1 MSDTLNQSNQ
11 LIISRISQLSR
22 LSAKALEQKLQPQG
36 ISLQEFRI
44 VGLLLGDDKT
54 TQKELAE
61 KLSVRPATLSVAISK
76 LEARGVVERLPS
88 ASDARVNLLRLTK
101 QGNHAEALEILS
113 SLEQQITAG
122 IDAQELKVA
131 DKVLARVL
139 DNLLKLPQ

>member
-1 MSDTLNQSNQ
+1 MSDILNQSNQ

-22 LSAKALEQKLQPQG
+22 ISGKALEQKLQPQG

-54 TQKELAE
+54 TQKDLAE

-76 LEARGVVERLPS
+76 LELRGVVERVSS
-88 ASDARVNLLRLTK
+88 ASDGRVNFIRLTTR
-101 QGNHAEALEILS
+101 GDHTHAHEILF
-113 SLEQQITAG
+113 SLEQEITAG
-122 IDAQELKVA
+122 ISAEELKIA
-131 DKVLARVL
+131 HKVLGLVL